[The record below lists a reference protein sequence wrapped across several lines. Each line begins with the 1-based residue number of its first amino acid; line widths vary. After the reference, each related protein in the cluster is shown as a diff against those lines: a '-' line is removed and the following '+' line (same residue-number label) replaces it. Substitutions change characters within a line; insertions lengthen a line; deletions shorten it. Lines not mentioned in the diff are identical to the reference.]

1 MTRRSLAIAR
11 HELRLTRRDLSGWVQ
26 MLLMPVAMIAF
37 LKPVFAPVLQAEG
50 HAGASGAEHAVP
62 GMIVMFSFFVAGM
75 VGFSFFREHGW
86 STWDR
91 LRTSQATSIE
101 ILLGKVLPSFGVT
114 LTQQLMLFAVGVVVF
129 GLAVGGA
136 VPALVL
142 LSASL
147 AACLVSLGVLLAAIF
162 RSAQQLNA
170 VVGVSTM
177 TMAGLGGAFAPLSV
191 LPGWAQTIAPAV
203 PTYWA
208 MEGFRAALLDGTGLA
223 GAAIPALALLA
234 FAGVFAAIAT
244 RRFRFDEAKRVNH

>member
-1 MTRRSLAIAR
+1 VIRRSLVIAR
-11 HELRLTRRDLSGWVQ
+11 HELRMTRRDLSGWIQ
-26 MLLMPVAMIAF
+26 MLIMPLAMIAF
-37 LKPVFAPVLQAEG
+37 LTPAFAPVLEAEG

-86 STWDR
+86 ATWDR

-101 ILLGKVLPSFGVT
+101 ILVGKVIPAFGMT
-114 LTQQLMLFAVGVVVF
+114 LVQQLVLFALGVAVF
-129 GLAVGGA
+129 GLTVTGA

-142 LSASL
+142 LSVSL

-162 RSAQQLNA
+162 RSSQQLNA
-170 VVGVSTM
+170 VVGVLTM
-177 TMAGLGGAFAPLSV
+177 VMAGLGGAFAPLSV
-191 LPGWAQTIAPAV
+191 LPGWAQAIAPGV

-208 MEGFRAALLDGTGLA
+208 MLGFRTVILDGGGIA
-223 GAAIPALALLA
+223 AAAIPSLALLA

-244 RRFRFDEAKRVNH
+244 RRFRFDEAKRVNR